1 MSFTGGMKPEQA
13 SGPAKEVAVEMHE
26 AMTLEE
32 LKEAIKEKEE
42 EAQKLYDVAYDL
54 FVVSGKLYSTCL
66 CGGGGLAGWGWSSGI
81 VPWEWKVQHMDSMG
95 FGEGREKELRCMKQ

>member
-1 MSFTGGMKPEQA
+1 VKLLSFTGGMKPEQA

-54 FVVSGKLYSTCL
+54 FVVSMELYSMCL
-66 CGGGGLAGWGWSSGI
+66 CGVGGREWGGEGLAGQGSCLWAGCSGG
-81 VPWEWKVQHMDSMG
+81 QQMD
-95 FGEGREKELRCMKQ
+95 CMRLS

>member
-1 MSFTGGMKPEQA
+1 MKPEQA

-54 FVVSGKLYSTCL
+54 FVVRAVCWGGELV
-66 CGGGGLAGWGWSSGI
+66 GGGGSLIFFW
-81 VPWEWKVQHMDSMG
+81 
-95 FGEGREKELRCMKQ
+95 